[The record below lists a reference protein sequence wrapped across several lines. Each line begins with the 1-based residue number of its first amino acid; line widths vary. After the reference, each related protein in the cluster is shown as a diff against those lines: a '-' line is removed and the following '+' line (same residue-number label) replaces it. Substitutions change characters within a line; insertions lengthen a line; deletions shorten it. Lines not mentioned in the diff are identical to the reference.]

1 MTGLNDAMVSA
12 LAAVSAFR
20 GEALGYRAASGTGA
34 FTTLTGF
41 VLDREDRAAFQ
52 FDEQH
57 SAQYQE
63 QTGTL
68 SGPLTPA
75 LSVGYQLQD
84 GNSAVWAIETAELDG
99 QQICR
104 VRRITSKKGG
114 PDRGGAS

>member
-12 LAAVSAFR
+12 LSAISSFR
-20 GEALGYRAASGTGA
+20 GESLAYRTSSSGGS
-34 FTTLTGF
+34 FTALTGF
-41 VLDREDRAAFQ
+41 VLDREDRQPFGY
-52 FDEQH
+52 DEQH
-57 SAQYQE
+57 RAEYSE
-63 QTGTL
+63 QTATL

-75 LSVGYQLQD
+75 LAVGYQLQD

-104 VRRITSKKGG
+104 LRRITSKNGG